1 MKQKLTK
8 LEKYWVLY
16 DVGNSAF
23 TLLVSTIIP
32 IYFKN
37 MAHNMGVSAS
47 DSTAYLSYAISI
59 STIIVAILGPI
70 LGAVADNK
78 NHKKPLF
85 TFFMMIGVLGCAA
98 LSIPKTWLMF
108 LIIFVI
114 AKVGFSGSLIFY
126 DSMMVDVTTD
136 ERMDEVSSHGY
147 AWGYIGSCV
156 PFVISLLLVLGGDK
170 VGISTPA
177 AMTAAFF
184 LNAAWWGLV
193 TIPLLKNYEQKYYV
207 ENQGSMVKESFARL
221 GRSVAELKDN
231 KKVALFLLADYF
243 KSCFYPGIGS
253 TVSLVIDIPQTH
265 IVDIHVSFSGNA
277 AARFKRRFVRKTA
290 LSGSIFRSLSYQT
303 EKICGNFC
311 EPLRIFSSVHPKHW
325 C

>member
-1 MKQKLTK
+1 
-8 LEKYWVLY
+8 
-16 DVGNSAF
+16 
-23 TLLVSTIIP
+23 
-32 IYFKN
+32 
-37 MAHNMGVSAS
+37 
-47 DSTAYLSYAISI
+47 
-59 STIIVAILGPI
+59 
-70 LGAVADNK
+70 
-78 NHKKPLF
+78 
-85 TFFMMIGVLGCAA
+85 
-98 LSIPKTWLMF
+98 MF

-207 ENQGSMVKESFARL
+207 ENQGSVVKESFARQMCIRDRDRR
-221 GRSVAELKDN
+221 GRVHYCCSRHT
-231 KKVALFLLADYF
+231 
-243 KSCFYPGIGS
+243 GS
-253 TVSLVIDIPQTH
+253 NG
-265 IVDIHVSFSGNA
+265 SF
-277 AARFKRRFVRKTA
+277 RRKT
-290 LSGSIFRSLSYQT
+290 GD
-303 EKICGNFC
+303 
-311 EPLRIFSSVHPKHW
+311 PV
-325 C
+325 